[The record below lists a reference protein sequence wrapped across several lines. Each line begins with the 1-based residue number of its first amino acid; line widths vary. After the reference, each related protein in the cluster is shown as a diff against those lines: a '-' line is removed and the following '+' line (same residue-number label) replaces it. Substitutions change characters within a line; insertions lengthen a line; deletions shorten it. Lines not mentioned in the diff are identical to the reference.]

1 MKIAM
6 VTSEANP
13 FVKSGGLADVTYS
26 LSRELVMLGE
36 EVALFMP
43 LYKSIAQQYGSQLQH
58 ISEFEVHMSWRHQFA
73 KVYRTYVDGITY
85 YFIQNDYY
93 FNRDNLYGYNDD
105 LERFSFF
112 TIAVRNAF
120 KALGFKADV
129 VHLHDWQ
136 PGMLPVIIKEQNQKD
151 AFFKDFKFVLTIH
164 NPAFKGMF
172 DKYFLNNFYEL
183 SDNLYDSGK
192 VRFENV
198 VSTLKAA
205 IVYADKIATVSY
217 THRNELLAYDSEH
230 GLSAVLELRR
240 HDFIGILNGIDYA
253 EFNPKDDHAIS
264 YQYNGVNVT
273 KGKEENKTALLKH
286 FHLPNHGQP
295 VFGLVSRLTWQKGIR
310 LILAK
315 ARHIVDNGG
324 TIIILGSGER
334 ELEQEIEWA
343 RAQMSESMGIYI
355 GYSNDLAHLIYAGSD
370 FFLMPSLFEPC
381 GIGQL
386 ISQRYGTLPVVRF
399 TGGLRDTVLG
409 YNGWNLDDANGF
421 GFEHFDE
428 YGMQYALDLALLLYQ
443 DKEAL
448 LKMRRNAMKLDRT
461 WKKSAL
467 DYVKLYREILGVE

>member
-36 EVALFMP
+36 EVVLFMP
-43 LYKSIAQQYGSQLQH
+43 LYQSIINQFGARLQH
-58 ISEFEVHMSWRHQFA
+58 VSEFDVPMSWRRQYA
-73 KVYRTYVDGITY
+73 KVYRTYIDGITY

-93 FNRDNLYGYNDD
+93 FGRDNIYGYNDD
-105 LERFSFF
+105 LERFAFF

-120 KALGFKADV
+120 KALGFQADI

-136 PGMLPVIIKEQNQKD
+136 PGMLPVIIREQNAND
-151 AFFKDFKFVLTIH
+151 PFFKDFKFVLTIH

-183 SDNLYDSGK
+183 SDSLYYSGK

-217 THRNELLAYDSEH
+217 THRDELLTSDNEH
-230 GLSAVLELRR
+230 GLSPILELRR
-240 HDFIGILNGIDYA
+240 DDFIGILNGIDYG
-253 EFNPKDDHAIS
+253 EFNPKTDSAIA
-264 YQYNGVNVT
+264 YGYNGVNVT
-273 KGKEENKTALLKH
+273 RGKDENKRALLKQ
-286 FHLPNHGQP
+286 FHLPDRGQP

-310 LILAK
+310 LVLAK
-315 ARHIVDNGG
+315 ARHIVGNGG
-324 TIIILGSGER
+324 SIIILGSGER
-334 ELEQEIEWA
+334 ELEQEIEWM
-343 RAQMSESMGIYI
+343 RGQMSDNVGIYI
-355 GYSNDLAHLIYAGSD
+355 GYSNELAHLIYAGSD

-386 ISQRYGTLPVVRF
+386 IAQRYGTLPIVRL
-399 TGGLRDTVLG
+399 TGGLKDTVVG
-409 YNGWNLDDANGF
+409 YSGWNLEEATGF

-428 YGMQYALDLALLLYQ
+428 YGMQYGLDLALSLYQ

-467 DYVKLYREILGVE
+467 DYIGLYRDIQER

>member
-1 MKIAM
+1 M

-43 LYKSIAQQYGSQLQH
+43 LYQSIVRQYGDRLQH
-58 ISEFEVHMSWRHQFA
+58 VSEFDVPMSWRHQHA

-93 FNRDNLYGYNDD
+93 FNRENIYGYNDD
-105 LERFSFF
+105 LERFAFF

-136 PGMLPVIIKEQNQKD
+136 PGMLPVIIKEQNQND
-151 AFFKDFKFVLTIH
+151 PFFQDFKFVLTIH

-183 SDNLYDSGK
+183 SDSLYDSGK
-192 VRFENV
+192 VRFESV

-205 IVYADKIATVSY
+205 IVYSDKIATVSY
-217 THRNELLAYDSEH
+217 THRNELLAPDSEH
-230 GLSAVLELRR
+230 GLSSILELRSD
-240 HDFIGILNGIDYA
+240 DFVGILNGLDYT
-253 EFNPKDDHAIS
+253 EFNPKIDRAIP
-264 YQYNGVNVT
+264 YQFNGVNVT
-273 KGKEENKTALLKH
+273 KGKGNNKAALLKQ
-286 FHLPNHGQP
+286 FHLPNRGQP

-310 LILAK
+310 LVLAK
-315 ARHIVDNGG
+315 ARHIVGNGG
-324 TIIILGSGER
+324 SIIILGSGER
-334 ELEQEIEWA
+334 ELEQEIEWM
-343 RAQMSESMGIYI
+343 RAQMSGNVGIYI
-355 GYSNDLAHLIYAGSD
+355 GYSNELAHLIYAGSD

-386 ISQRYGTLPVVRF
+386 IAQRYGTLPVVRL
-399 TGGLRDTVLG
+399 TGGLRDTVLSYDG
-409 YNGWNLDDANGF
+409 RNVKEATGF

-428 YGMQYALDLALLLYQ
+428 YGMQYGLDLALSLYQ

-448 LKMRRNAMKLDRT
+448 LKMRRNAMKLDRK

-467 DYVKLYREILGVE
+467 EYVKLYRAIRERK

>member
-1 MKIAM
+1 M

-36 EVALFMP
+36 EVVLFMP
-43 LYKSIAQQYGSQLQH
+43 LYQSIINQFGARLQH
-58 ISEFEVHMSWRHQFA
+58 VSEFDVPMSWRRQYA
-73 KVYRTYVDGITY
+73 KVYRTYIDGITY

-93 FNRDNLYGYNDD
+93 FGRDNIYGYNDD
-105 LERFSFF
+105 LERFAFF

-120 KALGFKADV
+120 KALGFQADI

-136 PGMLPVIIKEQNQKD
+136 PGMLPVIIREQNAND
-151 AFFKDFKFVLTIH
+151 PFFKDFKFVLTIH

-183 SDNLYDSGK
+183 SDSLYYSGK

-217 THRNELLAYDSEH
+217 THRDELLTSDNEH
-230 GLSAVLELRR
+230 GLSPILELRR
-240 HDFIGILNGIDYA
+240 DDFIGILNGIDYG
-253 EFNPKDDHAIS
+253 EFNPKTDSAIA
-264 YQYNGVNVT
+264 YGYNGVNVT
-273 KGKEENKTALLKH
+273 RGKDENKRALLKQ
-286 FHLPNHGQP
+286 FHLPDRGQP

-310 LILAK
+310 LVLAK
-315 ARHIVDNGG
+315 ARHIVGNGG
-324 TIIILGSGER
+324 SIIILGSGER
-334 ELEQEIEWA
+334 ELEQEIEWM
-343 RAQMSESMGIYI
+343 RGQMSDNVGIYI
-355 GYSNDLAHLIYAGSD
+355 GYSNELAHLIYAGSD

-386 ISQRYGTLPVVRF
+386 IAQRYGTLPIVRL
-399 TGGLRDTVLG
+399 TGGLKDTVVG
-409 YNGWNLDDANGF
+409 YSGWNLEEATGF

-428 YGMQYALDLALLLYQ
+428 YGMQYGLDLALSLYQ

-467 DYVKLYREILGVE
+467 DYIGLYRDIQER

>member
-43 LYKSIAQQYGSQLQH
+43 LYQSIIAQFGDKLQH
-58 ISEFEVHMSWRHQFA
+58 VAEFDVPMSWRRQYA
-73 KVYRTYVDGITY
+73 KVYRTYVDGITF

-93 FNRDNLYGYNDD
+93 FGRDNLYGYNDD
-105 LERFSFF
+105 LERFAFF

-120 KALGFKADV
+120 KALGFKADI

-136 PGMLPVIIKEQNQKD
+136 PGMLPVIIREQNQND
-151 AFFKDFKFVLTIH
+151 PFFQNFKFVLTIH

-183 SDNLYDSGK
+183 SDSLYVSGK

-205 IVYADKIATVSY
+205 IVYSDKIATVSY
-217 THRNELLAYDSEH
+217 THRDELLSFDSEH
-230 GLSAVLELRR
+230 GLSSVLELRR
-240 HDFIGILNGIDYA
+240 QDFCGILNGIDYA
-253 EFNPKDDHAIS
+253 EFNPKADRAIA
-264 YQYNGVNVT
+264 YLFNGVNVT
-273 KGKEENKTALLKH
+273 KGKDENKAALLKQ
-286 FHLPNHGQP
+286 FNLSNRGQP

-310 LILAK
+310 LIIAK
-315 ARHIVDNGG
+315 ARHIVANGG
-324 TIIILGSGER
+324 SIIILGSGER
-334 ELEQEIEWA
+334 ELEQEIEWM
-343 RAQMSESMGIYI
+343 RAQMSENVGIYI
-355 GYSNDLAHLIYAGSD
+355 GYSNELAHLIYAGSD

-381 GIGQL
+381 GIGQM
-386 ISQRYGTLPVVRF
+386 IAQRYGTLPIVRF
-399 TGGLRDTVLG
+399 TGGLKDTVCG
-409 YNGWNLDDANGF
+409 YNRQNLDEANGF

-428 YGMQYALDLALLLYQ
+428 YGMQYGLDLALSLYQ

-461 WKKSAL
+461 WKNSAL
-467 DYVKLYREILGVE
+467 EYVKLYRDIKE